1 MTREFVYSVC
11 SRVFTQPP
19 MQINRFSTGLDNYVY
34 HVTFSDADYVFRC
47 GKHSYENTLHYL
59 TQLQALEIPV
69 ARIIT
74 HGQDQGYFIC
84 YNLSTG
90 TKSWATYTFPFQR

>member
-34 HVTFSDADYVFRC
+34 HVTFSDADYVF
-47 GKHSYENTLHYL
+47 
-59 TQLQALEIPV
+59 AV
-69 ARIIT
+69 ANIRMKT
-74 HGQDQGYFIC
+74 HF
-84 YNLSTG
+84 T
-90 TKSWATYTFPFQR
+90 T